1 MPFDFD
7 KIVRAKYDILPIS
20 TAKITSSPAH
30 IQAHEPSVLWV
41 GCSDSLVSETNCLQV
56 PRDEVFVH
64 RNLGNILSNGD
75 LSSESAV
82 EWAVDLLKVKHIVIC
97 GHYDCALIKAED
109 DVTAL
114 HGWYKDVT
122 KLRRHTLRATQDQS
136 QQPTDEYSRCHR
148 IEEVYVLAEVDW
160 LKRQPN
166 VKRAMKEWGL
176 QVHAFVFDKE
186 RGTCVRLV
194 ERKS

>member
-1 MPFDFD
+1 MWALRLCTYQGGRRRNCFAWMVQVRPLRPLPNFTTFPLPTSPLMP
-7 KIVRAKYDILPIS
+7 
-20 TAKITSSPAH
+20 T
-30 IQAHEPSVLWV
+30 PS
-41 GCSDSLVSETNCLQV
+41 
-56 PRDEVFVH
+56 R
-64 RNLGNILSNGD
+64 
-75 LSSESAV
+75 
-82 EWAVDLLKVKHIVIC
+82 
-97 GHYDCALIKAED
+97 
-109 DVTAL
+109 
-114 HGWYKDVT
+114 DVT